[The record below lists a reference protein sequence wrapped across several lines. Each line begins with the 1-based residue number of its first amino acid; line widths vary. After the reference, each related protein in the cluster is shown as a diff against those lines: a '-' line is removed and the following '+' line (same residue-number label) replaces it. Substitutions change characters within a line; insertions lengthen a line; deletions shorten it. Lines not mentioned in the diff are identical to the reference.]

1 MFFCRTT
8 FFPAS
13 VPPRQPLD
21 FSCLIAHSHLQFISA
36 SSFYFLSIGGCG
48 IRLWRRTM
56 NVQLLFIVLYCFVAT
71 ADARKLNK
79 IKEQLRLNC
88 HRPSFLT
95 PKYIQKQTESPN
107 LILYPVVSRELC
119 GGSAWRGSVASP
131 GCAVTSPGYSLASPL
146 TAIADH
152 VQGNTVA
159 LLFFLLPN
167 ESKLN

>member
-21 FSCLIAHSHLQFISA
+21 FSDLIAHSHLQFISA
-36 SSFYFLSIGGCG
+36 SSFYFLSIGGYR

-79 IKEQLRLNC
+79 MKEQLRLNC

-95 PKYIQKQTESPN
+95 PKYIPEQTEPPN
-107 LILYPVVSRELC
+107 PVL
-119 GGSAWRGSVASP
+119 
-131 GCAVTSPGYSLASPL
+131 
-146 TAIADH
+146 
-152 VQGNTVA
+152 
-159 LLFFLLPN
+159 
-167 ESKLN
+167 